1 MGRFFLLTIF
11 SLGIGTWITFV
22 AQSDIE
28 TAEVTIQGHVSLEKE
43 TNYEGTRIEIIN
55 PVRRIFKP
63 KPKRRITTDTY
74 GEYCLEKINV
84 SKGTIG
90 EIFVQWLEQKE
101 RSTPY
106 LRIRITKSGYLPVEI
121 LILKFPPI
129 IHLPQIELE
138 REDTRHQ
145 FNQFLC
151 FDTNMK
157 IIKNITPYKF
167 CVKHNY
173 FLFYPRCYHLTV
185 ETPLR
190 EASGSVILDLQLIF
204 KPLSTT
210 CNKELE
216 NMTPKLANQIKYFV
230 PKAQTIETE
239 LPSILEITNA
249 ISSKTLLNKL
259 NSLLLDSEIKQ
270 IRVIDVSYKKYKSG
284 ESS

>member
-22 AQSDIE
+22 AQSDFE
-28 TAEVTIQGHVSLEKE
+28 TAEVTLQGHISLEKE
-43 TNYEGTRIEIIN
+43 QNFEGIRVEIIN
-55 PVRRIFKP
+55 PVRRILKP
-63 KPKRRITTDTY
+63 KPKRRITTDVC
-74 GEYCLEKINV
+74 GEYCLEKVSV

-90 EIFVQWLEQKE
+90 ETFICWLEQKKIP
-101 RSTPY
+101 TPY

-121 LILKFPPI
+121 LILKFPPV
-129 IHLPQIELE
+129 IHLPQIDLE

-151 FDTNMK
+151 KDENMK
-157 IIKNITPYKF
+157 IIKNVTPYKF
-167 CVKHNY
+167 CATHNY
-173 FLFYPRCYHLTV
+173 FFFYPRYYHLTV

-190 EASGSVILDLQLIF
+190 EASGSVILELELIF

-210 CNKELE
+210 CTEELK
-216 NMTPKLANQIKYFV
+216 NMRPRLANQIKYFV

-239 LPSILEITNA
+239 LPSIIEITNA
-249 ISSKTLLNKL
+249 ISSKSLLNKL
-259 NSLLLDSEIKQ
+259 NNLLLDSCIKQ
-270 IRVIDVSYKKYKSG
+270 IRVKDVSYKKYQSG